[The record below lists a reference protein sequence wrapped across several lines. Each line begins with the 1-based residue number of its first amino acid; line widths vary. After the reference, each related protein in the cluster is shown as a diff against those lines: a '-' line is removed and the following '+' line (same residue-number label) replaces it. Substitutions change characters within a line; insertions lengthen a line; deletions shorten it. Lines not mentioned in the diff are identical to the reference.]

1 MKELKCPQCGHVF
14 HVDQEMFESIANQ
27 VRNVAFNEEVERR
40 MQELAKQTSA
50 EYNVQRLKDQQAY
63 KDSISEKEAEISRLN
78 QLIDSAVGKKQL
90 EMTDLIA
97 KRDNEITRLREQLNS
112 IVRDKEAENK
122 LKLSEKDTEIASLR
136 AKIEQS
142 DSMRR
147 VAVLEEQQKASSEL
161 LKKDAEIAGLKN
173 QVEAERKEATIREAG
188 LKEQHNI
195 IIREKDET
203 INFYKEMK
211 ARMSTKGIGESLEI
225 HCSTEFNRVR
235 SYAYPNAK
243 FDKDNDASEGSKGDF
258 IFRDYIDGTEYIS
271 IMFEMKNEADATA
284 TKHKN
289 EDFFAKLDR
298 DRKAKK
304 CEYAVLVSLLE
315 ADNDLY
321 NDGIVDV
328 SHIYPKMFVVRPQFF
343 MPIIALLSQA
353 SRKSVDYLR
362 ELERARQQSV
372 DVSRFEDQLNT
383 FREGFARNYRLASD
397 KFQTAIKEIDAS
409 ISHLQKI
416 KDALLGSENQLRL
429 ANDKADDLT
438 IRKLTRGNPTMKAK
452 FDEARNNINDV
463 SDESGE

>member
-1 MKELKCPQCGHVF
+1 
-14 HVDQEMFESIANQ
+14 
-27 VRNVAFNEEVERR
+27 
-40 MQELAKQTSA
+40 
-50 EYNVQRLKDQQAY
+50 
-63 KDSISEKEAEISRLN
+63 
-78 QLIDSAVGKKQL
+78 
-90 EMTDLIA
+90 
-97 KRDNEITRLREQLNS
+97 
-112 IVRDKEAENK
+112 
-122 LKLSEKDTEIASLR
+122 
-136 AKIEQS
+136 
-142 DSMRR
+142 
-147 VAVLEEQQKASSEL
+147 
-161 LKKDAEIAGLKN
+161 
-173 QVEAERKEATIREAG
+173 
-188 LKEQHNI
+188 
-195 IIREKDET
+195 
-203 INFYKEMK
+203 
-211 ARMSTKGIGESLEI
+211 
-225 HCSTEFNRVR
+225 
-235 SYAYPNAK
+235 
-243 FDKDNDASEGSKGDF
+243 
-258 IFRDYIDGTEYIS
+258 
-271 IMFEMKNEADATA
+271 MKNEADATA

>member
-1 MKELKCPQCGHVF
+1 
-14 HVDQEMFESIANQ
+14 
-27 VRNVAFNEEVERR
+27 
-40 MQELAKQTSA
+40 
-50 EYNVQRLKDQQAY
+50 
-63 KDSISEKEAEISRLN
+63 
-78 QLIDSAVGKKQL
+78 
-90 EMTDLIA
+90 
-97 KRDNEITRLREQLNS
+97 
-112 IVRDKEAENK
+112 
-122 LKLSEKDTEIASLR
+122 
-136 AKIEQS
+136 
-142 DSMRR
+142 
-147 VAVLEEQQKASSEL
+147 
-161 LKKDAEIAGLKN
+161 
-173 QVEAERKEATIREAG
+173 
-188 LKEQHNI
+188 
-195 IIREKDET
+195 
-203 INFYKEMK
+203 
-211 ARMSTKGIGESLEI
+211 
-225 HCSTEFNRVR
+225 
-235 SYAYPNAK
+235 
-243 FDKDNDASEGSKGDF
+243 
-258 IFRDYIDGTEYIS
+258 
-271 IMFEMKNEADATA
+271 MFEMKNEADATA

-397 KFQTAIKEIDAS
+397 RFQTAIKEIDAS